1 MIRSLSLLLFASF
14 PIVASAVAQTLDIPP
29 HPAGAPT
36 GSAFAASVRP
46 LHREAREE
54 ETLLQITGGNIPAF
68 MRNLVPLT
76 VSAKIDTVQHT
87 LTYFVL
93 PDNLAIGSDDD
104 YFLVPMS
111 PILAQRIADT
121 LECLLPTRKLVN
133 DIYRE
138 ADVKLRPQPIRPGP
152 AMVTVPV
159 FLQHNDSVWQQRQQT
174 LGDFPLGTLAVGSK
188 KDVVVSTRMYSSLK
202 PGVAKPVVI
211 FGWHKLN
218 GEPIQPLYNGHSET
232 YADYSHGIRLVLKSA
247 CLDGNP
253 VDITDLL
260 RDSSLHV
267 LVSDEGVI
275 TRPRYGTD
283 KP

>member
-1 MIRSLSLLLFASF
+1 ML
-14 PIVASAVAQTLDIPP
+14 VSAVAQTPDIPLR
-29 HPAGAPT
+29 PAGAPT
-36 GSAFAASVRP
+36 GSAFAASVRF

-54 ETLLQITGGNIPAF
+54 EILLQITQGNIPPF
-68 MRNLVPLT
+68 MRNLVPVT
-76 VSAKIDTVQHT
+76 VSTKIDSLLHT

-93 PDNLAIGSDDD
+93 PDYLAIGSDDD
-104 YFLVPMS
+104 YFLVPMC

-121 LECLLPTRKLVN
+121 LDCLLPTRKLVN

-138 ADVKLRPQPIRPGP
+138 AVVKLRPQPIRPSP

-159 FLQHNDSVWQQRQQT
+159 FLQHNDSVRQQRQET
-174 LGDFPLGTLAVGSK
+174 LSESPLGTLVGGSK
-188 KDVVVSTRMYSSLK
+188 KDVVVSTRMYSSLR
-202 PGVAKPVVI
+202 PGVDRPVVI
-211 FGWHKLN
+211 YGWHKLD

-232 YADYSHGIRLVLKSA
+232 YADYSHGIRLVSKTAWLNGK
-247 CLDGNP
+247 P

-260 RDSSLHV
+260 RDRSLHI

-275 TRPRYGTD
+275 TRQRYGTD